1 MSESGFYLDPNPKPY
16 VPASLSEIYDLLG
29 SMILDAPTFVD
40 ELGYFP
46 EWNIDT
52 MFCMLTDGLGA
63 CHKTLG
69 EAPYAEMID
78 LAGRAKA
85 LFAADQDDSNG
96 KTDEGR
102 ALLFQMEDVLQA
114 VRSRRVRDKLR
125 DDEGEIT
132 GD

>member
-1 MSESGFYLDPNPKPY
+1 MTEPVLNLDPNHKPY
-16 VPASLSEIYDLLG
+16 VPTSLSEIYDLLG

-46 EWNIDT
+46 ERNIDT
-52 MFCMLTDGLGA
+52 MFRMLTDGLVA
-63 CHKTLG
+63 CRKALG
-69 EAPYAEMID
+69 EPPYAEMID

-102 ALLFQMEDVLQA
+102 ALLFQMEDLLQA
-114 VRSRRVRDKLR
+114 VRSRRVRDKLP